1 MDSSTKSSG
10 TDRLPADHRS
20 GFVAIVGRPNAGKS
34 TLLNRCLGRK
44 IAIVTPKPQTTRRRM
59 LGVKTLQTAQILFV
73 DTPGIHRARDLINER
88 MVQAATSCIG
98 DSDVVLW
105 MIDADHG
112 IDEVDREIASMLTA
126 PRPVIVALNKID
138 RVRKDRLLPLMQEV
152 GLMLPERELI
162 PTSALTGE
170 NVTVLLEA
178 IESAL
183 PPGPRYYP
191 ADEITDQPERVIIEE
206 LIREKVI
213 LQTRQEIPY
222 SVAVTVDS
230 FEEKPKKN
238 MVVIRATIHVARDSQ
253 KPILIGQKGATVK
266 AIGEA
271 ARREVEKFLGVR
283 IYLELFVRVQTDWNK
298 QVARLREFGL

>member
-1 MDSSTKSSG
+1 
-10 TDRLPADHRS
+10 
-20 GFVAIVGRPNAGKS
+20 
-34 TLLNRCLGRK
+34 
-44 IAIVTPKPQTTRRRM
+44 
-59 LGVKTLQTAQILFV
+59 
-73 DTPGIHRARDLINER
+73 
-88 MVQAATSCIG
+88 
-98 DSDVVLW
+98 
-105 MIDADHG
+105 
-112 IDEVDREIASMLTA
+112 MLTA
-126 PRPVIVALNKID
+126 ARPVLVALNKMD
-138 RVRKDRLLPLMQEV
+138 CVKKDRLLPLMQEV
-152 GLMLPERELI
+152 GVLLPEREVI

-170 NVTVLLEA
+170 NVPLLLGA
-178 IESAL
+178 IESVL
-183 PPGPRYYP
+183 PAGPRYYP

-238 MVVIRATIHVARDSQ
+238 MVVIGATIHVARDSQ

-271 ARREVEKFLGVR
+271 ARREVEQFLGVR